1 MGHLHAADPLELRV
15 NLALSQADVL
25 AVTRRYVES
34 RAPELM
40 RLPEAYRPQRIA
52 TAADIF
58 YWAYALD
65 STNVAFQGASG
76 DAALMQELSAFFAQA
91 AARLNKLR
99 SWTREARSAFY

>member
-1 MGHLHAADPLELRV
+1 MATDRLEFPV

-25 AVTRRYVES
+25 AIARRYVES
-34 RAPELM
+34 SAPDLA

-65 STNVAFQGASG
+65 RTNVTFQGASA
-76 DAALMQELSAFFAQA
+76 DAALMQDLSTFFAQA
-91 AARLNKLR
+91 AARLNGLR
-99 SWTREARSAFY
+99 SWSREPRSAFY

>member
-1 MGHLHAADPLELRV
+1 MAIDRLEFRV

-25 AVTRRYVES
+25 AIARRYVES
-34 RAPELM
+34 WAPDLA

-65 STNVAFQGASG
+65 STNVTFQGAS
-76 DAALMQELSAFFAQA
+76 AEVELMQELSTFFTQA
-91 AARLNKLR
+91 AARLNRLR
-99 SWTREARSAFY
+99 SWSREPRSAFY